1 MIFRKWWVTFGR
13 RRRYGH
19 VWQRYW
25 NRRAP
30 VHESQG
36 FFKAVV
42 QVVLLFGLETWV
54 MTPCMCRY
62 FGSFCYRVA
71 RRITGGQPKQWVHG
85 SWDYPPM
92 GTTMDE
98 AGFEDIREYILKR
111 QNLVAQYIVAQPI
124 LDLCEEMVRRSGVR
138 VARRWWEQ

>member
-1 MIFRKWWVTFGR
+1 
-13 RRRYGH
+13 
-19 VWQRYW
+19 
-25 NRRAP
+25 
-30 VHESQG
+30 
-36 FFKAVV
+36 
-42 QVVLLFGLETWV
+42 
-54 MTPCMCRY
+54 MTPCMGRY

-111 QNLVAQYIVAQPI
+111 QNLGRTVYCGAAN
-124 LDLCEEMVRRSGVR
+124 SGPLR
-138 VARRWWEQ
+138 GDG